1 MDLDLVEIH
10 GVDQGVDG
18 WLRCSSG
25 IMSTGDR
32 GHSKDMCTYA
42 HTVICCTIMFRG
54 NLDSDVRFCNLLYNT
69 MLLKRDVLSSCN
81 AYAN

>member
-1 MDLDLVEIH
+1 
-10 GVDQGVDG
+10 
-18 WLRCSSG
+18 
-25 IMSTGDR
+25 
-32 GHSKDMCTYA
+32 
-42 HTVICCTIMFRG
+42 VICCTIMFRG